1 MKRFDLGV
9 YAETLIPMREGEAL
23 PERKRFLGVKDGR
36 IVEVGPWKPSRR
48 RECKRFLDGSGK
60 LCLPSFVNGHTH
72 LAMTLF
78 RGLEDDV
85 PFHTWLFERILPLE
99 AAMVS
104 KEFVRVGTELAALE
118 CIRFG
123 VTTVNDMYFYTG
135 EAASVLDRAGMRAL
149 VCQAM
154 SKFALPE
161 DKVLGS
167 DKFAIFQAL
176 RKKYKNHPRIE
187 IGMGPHA
194 PYSCDDALLRRVG
207 ETARETGAP
216 VHIHVSET
224 AKEVED
230 SKREFGCSPVARLEK
245 LGVLGPRTI
254 AAHCVHLD
262 ENDRAIFLRHGSA
275 AVYNPDSN
283 TKLGSGIAPIADY
296 LRRGIP
302 VALGTD
308 GAASSNNLSVLGAA
322 NIGTKLQKLAT
333 GDNTSLVASGALKA
347 ATFGGA
353 RALGLREVGSLE
365 EGQWAD
371 FVLIDVSEP
380 HLQPMNDPVSHL
392 IYSATGLEVSATV
405 CEGRVLYHDGKF
417 TTLDAKKIFARAEAW
432 RKKMNGKLQ
441 EMKR

>member
-9 YAETLIPMREGEAL
+9 YAETLIPMREGKAAPEA
-23 PERKRFLGVKDGR
+23 KRFVGVKDGR
-36 IVEVGPWKPSRR
+36 IVEVGPWKPARK
-48 RECKRFLDGSGK
+48 RECKRFLDGTGK
-60 LCLPSFVNGHTH
+60 ICLPSFVNGHTH

-118 CIRFG
+118 CLRFG
-123 VTTVNDMYFYTG
+123 VTTVNEMYFYAG
-135 EAASVLDRAGMRAL
+135 EAASVLEKAGLRAIVSQPFA
-149 VCQAM
+149 
-154 SKFALPE
+154 KFPLPE

-167 DKFAIFQAL
+167 DKFAVFSGL
-176 RKKYKNHPRIE
+176 RKKFQGHSRIE

-194 PYSCDDALLRRVG
+194 PYSCDDALLRKVG
-207 ETARETGAP
+207 EVARETGAP

-230 SKREFGCSPVARLEK
+230 SRKEYGSSPVVRLEK

-262 ENDRAIFLRHGSA
+262 ANDREIFERHKSSV
-275 AVYNPDSN
+275 VYNPDSN
-283 TKLGSGIAPIADY
+283 TKLGSGIAPVADY
-296 LRRGIP
+296 LKRGIP

-308 GAASSNNLSVLGAA
+308 GPASSNNLSVLGAA

-333 GDNTSLVASGALKA
+333 GDNTSLVAGEALRA
-347 ATFGGA
+347 ATCGGA
-353 RALGLREVGSLE
+353 RALGFADVGTLE
-365 EGQWAD
+365 AGQKAD
-371 FVLIDVSEP
+371 FVLVDVGVP

-392 IYSATGLEVSATV
+392 IYSATGLEVATTV
-405 CEGRVLYHDGKF
+405 CEGRVLYHEGKF
-417 TTLDAKKIFARAEAW
+417 TTLDAKKIYRQAEVW
-432 RKKMNGKLQ
+432 RKKVHKKLE